1 MLNITQKKEVVE
13 RLTKQLSGAE
23 ITILIDYK
31 GLDVLRMTEL
41 RSKLRQAG
49 VQIEVVK
56 NTLLTRASQGSDS
69 ALMQDFYKGPNAI
82 VISAE
87 DPVAPARVLVDF
99 AKDNEKLE
107 IKVGVL
113 AGKLLNLE
121 EITQLA
127 KMPSKNELL
136 TKLVYTLNGVPTS
149 FVNVLAGVPRS
160 FVNVLNAIKENK
172 EAA

>member
-1 MLNITQKKEVVE
+1 MS
-13 RLTKQLSGAE
+13 R
-23 ITILIDYK
+23 
-31 GLDVLRMTEL
+31 
-41 RSKLRQAG
+41 
-49 VQIEVVK
+49 
-56 NTLLTRASQGSDS
+56 
-69 ALMQDFYKGPNAI
+69 
-82 VISAE
+82 
-87 DPVAPARVLVDF
+87 ARVLVDF

-113 AGKLLNLE
+113 AGKLLKLE

-136 TKLVYTLNGVPTS
+136 TQLVYTLNGVPTS

>member
-13 RLTKQLSGAE
+13 RLTQQLSNAE

-56 NTLLTRASQGSDS
+56 NTLLTRASQGSDC
-69 ALMQDFYKGPNAI
+69 AIMQDFFKGPNAI

-107 IKVGVL
+107 IKAGVL

-136 TKLVYTLNGVPTS
+136 TKLVYTLNAVPTS